1 MGEYWEELR
10 GKVGK
15 TRILVPGTG
24 AIVLDEAQRVLLM
37 LRSDRKEWG
46 IPGGFMDL
54 GETVRESLRRELREE
69 LGISS
74 DEETLFGVYSGPA
87 FESTHPN
94 GDQTAS
100 VSIVFIV
107 RAYTGTP
114 RNSDESLELRYV
126 AINDLPEPMNQT
138 SARILSD
145 YQASLDGAV
154 VPPIIL

>member
-37 LRSDRKEWG
+37 LRSDRQEWG

-74 DEETLFGVYSGPA
+74 DEEKLFGVYSGSA